1 MASTYSSLKI
11 QLMGTGDNS
20 GTWGNVTNVNLGT
33 AIEEAIVGSADVSFS
48 SGDVTLTLTD
58 SNASQTARNLRLNL
72 TGTSGGARN
81 LIVPAIEKIYI
92 VNNGLADAVTVKNST
107 GTGIAV
113 PAGKTMY
120 VYNNGTNV
128 VDAVNHLTSL
138 TLTTVLPV
146 ASGGTGTNTSTG
158 SGSVVLSSSPTL
170 SSPTF
175 TSPVLGTPSS
185 GTLTNCTGLPVT
197 TGISGLGTNVATF
210 LATPSSANLA
220 AAVTDETGSGN
231 LVFATSPTLVTPI
244 LGTPTSGTLTNCT
257 GLPVTTGISGLGTN
271 VATFLATP
279 SSANLAAAVTGE
291 TGSGALVF
299 GTSPTLTSPVLTT
312 PTLGT
317 PASGTLTNCTGLPV
331 TTGISGLGT
340 NVATFLATPSSSNL
354 AAAVTGE
361 TGSGALVF
369 GTSPTIATPAISNP
383 TMTGGGSLAGTY
395 SGTPTFSGNITF
407 SSTGAITA
415 PVGTTGQRPSAAT
428 GMLRF
433 NSTGGSFEGYNGS
446 SWSSLGGAQGGVGNP
461 FVYENDIT
469 VTADYTITTGKNGMS
484 AGPITIDTGVTVT
497 VPDNSTWVIV

>member
-33 AIEEAIVGSADVSFS
+33 AVEEALVGSADVTFS

-72 TGTSGGARN
+72 TGTVSAAQN
-81 LIVPAIEKIYI
+81 LVVPAIEKIYLI
-92 VNNGLADAVTVKNST
+92 NNTLSYAITVKNST

-113 PAGKTMY
+113 PAGKTMW

-128 VDAVNHLTSL
+128 VDAVTHLTSL
-138 TLTTVLPV
+138 TLATVLPV
-146 ASGGTGTNTSTG
+146 TSGGTGTNTSTG
-158 SGSVVLSSSPTL
+158 SGSVVLNVSPSLTT
-170 SSPTF
+170 PNI
-175 TSPVLGTPSS
+175 GTPSA
-185 GTLTNCTGLPVT
+185 GVLTNCTGLP
-197 TGISGLGTNVATF
+197 LGSIT
-210 LATPSSANLA
+210 
-220 AAVTDETGSGN
+220 
-231 LVFATSPTLVTPI
+231 
-244 LGTPTSGTLTNCT
+244 
-257 GLPVTTGISGLGTN
+257 
-271 VATFLATP
+271 
-279 SSANLAAAVTGE
+279 
-291 TGSGALVF
+291 
-299 GTSPTLTSPVLTT
+299 
-312 PTLGT
+312 
-317 PASGTLTNCTGLPV
+317 
-331 TTGISGLGT
+331 GLGT

-369 GTSPTIATPAISNP
+369 GTGPTID
-383 TMTGGGSLAGTY
+383 GGTLSGTFA
-395 SGTPTFSGNITF
+395 GTPTFSGNVTF

-415 PVGTTGQRPSAAT
+415 PVGTTGQRPSPVT

-433 NSTGGSFEGYNGS
+433 NSTGTSFEGYNGS

-469 VTADYTITTGKNGMS
+469 VTANYTITTGKNGMS